1 VTIDRCQFCRQPITD
16 PKHRCS
22 LSALRARVS
31 WLDEGEDPEEIELE
45 PEPTVGEL
53 LDLADLMT
61 TDDAYDDS

>member
-1 VTIDRCQFCRQPITD
+1 MRLERCRFCRQPTTD
-16 PKHRCS
+16 PRHRCS
-22 LSALRARVS
+22 LSALRARIS
-31 WLDEGEDPEEIELE
+31 WLDDSEEPEENELE

>member
-1 VTIDRCQFCRQPITD
+1 MRLERCRFCRQPTTD
-16 PKHRCS
+16 PRHRCS
-22 LSALRARVS
+22 LSALRARAF